1 MTISGMFFCSYPVS
15 RLLLGFALLFLSLT
29 TTSIWL
35 CLFLAVISAAMIRL
49 LDGNWTT
56 SLRVLGLLRWFI
68 LPILL
73 LHTLFT
79 PGQLLLPGFP
89 IAVSR
94 EGLVQGM
101 WLSVH
106 LITIYAMAMLLFR
119 LLSRD
124 EWLRFILLLPGIG
137 ERLMVQVLMMVSM
150 KNHMAEL
157 LSYLRQQYGL
167 RHDWKKMP
175 LLLMSA
181 FKQALIDASA
191 YAQMLWLRWPQQL
204 STLVSAT
211 SQTIVYTPAQRYFFS
226 ALWASCACM
235 VFLLLWL
242 P

>member
-1 MTISGMFFCSYPVS
+1 MTISEMFFCSYPVS

>member
-1 MTISGMFFCSYPVS
+1 
-15 RLLLGFALLFLSLT
+15 
-29 TTSIWL
+29 
-35 CLFLAVISAAMIRL
+35 
-49 LDGNWTT
+49 
-56 SLRVLGLLRWFI
+56 
-68 LPILL
+68 
-73 LHTLFT
+73 
-79 PGQLLLPGFP
+79 
-89 IAVSR
+89 
-94 EGLVQGM
+94 
-101 WLSVH
+101 
-106 LITIYAMAMLLFR
+106 
-119 LLSRD
+119 
-124 EWLRFILLLPGIG
+124 
-137 ERLMVQVLMMVSM
+137 MVQVLMMVSM

-167 RHDWKKMP
+167 RHDWKKIP

>member
-1 MTISGMFFCSYPVS
+1 MTISEMFFCSYPVS

-167 RHDWKKMP
+167 RHDWKKIP